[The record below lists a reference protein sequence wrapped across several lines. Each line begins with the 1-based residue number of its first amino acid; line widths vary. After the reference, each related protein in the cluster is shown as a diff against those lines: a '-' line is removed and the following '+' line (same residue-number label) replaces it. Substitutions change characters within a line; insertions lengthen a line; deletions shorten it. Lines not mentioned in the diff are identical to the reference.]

1 MSISKSK
8 KIAWGVFFALIA
20 IGATI
25 SVIKLN
31 VKQKRQ
37 SRQLLEEKRQANE
50 IVKIIADGR
59 EFGTSCNYIEFQ

>member
-1 MSISKSK
+1 MSKGKLAFWICL
-8 KIAWGVFFALIA
+8 FALIA

-59 EFGTSCNYIEFQ
+59 EFGTTCNFIKFN